1 MMVVVM
7 MVIIITTISGYHD
20 DARPISL
27 IAIPLIAISPIIAVV
42 MMVMVIL
49 RQLDIFIGRRS
60 GPGFIDGLQQRRGIR
75 NRLKQ
80 IGE

>member
-1 MMVVVM
+1 MVMVMVVVIA
-7 MVIIITTISGYHD
+7 IIATISGYHD
-20 DARPISL
+20 DARPI
-27 IAIPLIAISPIIAVV
+27 PLITISPVGAVMVVV
-42 MMVMVIL
+42 MMVIIL